1 MLTEQPIKIL
11 KCFSPERLKT
21 YEKVIF
27 WVQDKESTQQPKP
40 FGPLNKK
47 NSFKLAIAWRFW
59 KKLTHHEI
67 HWTMLRVL
75 HCLERT
81 LKNVQDCDTK
91 EVYHSPDSQQK
102 IFSGIKVRCQITF
115 IHILI
120 NLPLIVSNMKLYE
133 SDKQPS
139 RILRYDKRTI
149 NIVIPSILDLCSSTL
164 LKKHYFLL

>member
-1 MLTEQPIKIL
+1 MLTDQPIIIL
-11 KCFSPERLKT
+11 KCFSPERLKS

-47 NSFKLAIAWRFW
+47 FLLYLLLLDASEKSWRTMKSIEQCYACCIVSKEPW
-59 KKLTHHEI
+59 KMSRIVTIK
-67 HWTMLRVL
+67 R
-75 HCLERT
+75 
-81 LKNVQDCDTK
+81 
-91 EVYHSPDSQQK
+91 SDSQHK

-115 IHILI
+115 IRILI
-120 NLPLIVSNMKLYE
+120 NLPLIVPNMKLYE

-149 NIVIPSILDLCSSTL
+149 NIVIPSILNLCSSTL
-164 LKKHYFLL
+164 LKKHYSLL

>member
-1 MLTEQPIKIL
+1 M
-11 KCFSPERLKT
+11 KCFSPERLKS

-47 NSFKLAIAWRFW
+47 FLLNLLLLDAPWNP
-59 KKLTHHEI
+59 LNNVT
-67 HWTMLRVL
+67 RVAL
-75 HCLERT
+75 SRKNLE
-81 LKNVQDCDTK
+81 KCPDCDTK
-91 EVYHSPDSQQK
+91 EMYHSPDSQHK
-102 IFSGIKVRCQITF
+102 FFSGIKFRCQITF
-115 IHILI
+115 IRILI

-149 NIVIPSILDLCSSTL
+149 NIVKPSILDLCSSTL
-164 LKKHYFLL
+164 LKKHYSLL